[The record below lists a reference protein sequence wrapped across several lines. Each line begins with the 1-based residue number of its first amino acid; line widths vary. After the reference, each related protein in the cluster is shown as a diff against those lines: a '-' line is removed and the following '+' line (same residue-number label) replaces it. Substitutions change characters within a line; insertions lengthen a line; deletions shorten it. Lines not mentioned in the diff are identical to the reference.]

1 MSLRKT
7 AAFLSLI
14 SIAAGTLGLAG
25 TIMSVN
31 GIKQEGR
38 AESKA
43 NQYNAAIMRQQAEDA
58 KARGLEEQVSAARKN
73 KQLLGQQRAMM
84 AANGVDLSSAT
95 PMELFTQTAEFGEED
110 RQTIIDNTNREVWGY
125 NTQATL
131 YDMAAKQA
139 KKAAKRNTI
148 STILGGGSN
157 LLFMGA
163 QAGWSGG
170 RSSGNGVTE
179 RGGGT
184 SSATINGIYQGSRT
198 W

>member
-1 MSLRKT
+1 MRRTPRQK
-7 AAFLSLI
+7 
-14 SIAAGTLGLAG
+14 
-25 TIMSVN
+25 
-31 GIKQEGR
+31 IKQ
-38 AESKA
+38 
-43 NQYNAAIMRQQAEDA
+43 
-58 KARGLEEQVSAARKN
+58 
-73 KQLLGQQRAMM
+73 KQLK
-84 AANGVDLSSAT
+84 T
-95 PMELFTQTAEFGEED
+95 PEKKLWG
-110 RQTIIDNTNREVWGY
+110 WGY

>member
-1 MSLRKT
+1 MCEPMT
-7 AAFLSLI
+7 IAATVLA
-14 SIAAGTLGLAG
+14 AAGTVAQ
-25 TIMSVN
+25 VN

-95 PMELFTQTAEFGEED
+95 PMEMFTQTAEFGEED

-139 KKAAKRNTI
+139 KKAAKRNVI
-148 STILGGGSN
+148 STILGNGSN

-163 QAGWSGG
+163 NSGWFGGGGSG
-170 RSSGNGVTE
+170 SGVTE
-179 RGGGT
+179 RSGGT
-184 SSATINGIYQGSRT
+184 ARTSVNGKTRNVNY

>member
-1 MSLRKT
+1 MCDPL
-7 AAFLSLI
+7 

-25 TIMSVN
+25 TIMQAN
-31 GIKQEGR
+31 GAKQEGR

-95 PMELFTQTAEFGEED
+95 PMEMFTQTAEFGEED

-139 KKAAKRNTI
+139 KKAAKRNAI
-148 STILGGGSN
+148 STILGGSSN
-157 LLFMGA
+157 LLF
-163 QAGWSGG
+163 
-170 RSSGNGVTE
+170 N
-179 RGGGT
+179 
-184 SSATINGIYQGSRT
+184 SANALKRKS
-198 W
+198 

>member
-1 MSLRKT
+1 
-7 AAFLSLI
+7 
-14 SIAAGTLGLAG
+14 
-25 TIMSVN
+25 
-31 GIKQEGR
+31 
-38 AESKA
+38 
-43 NQYNAAIMRQQAEDA
+43 
-58 KARGLEEQVSAARKN
+58 
-73 KQLLGQQRAMM
+73 
-84 AANGVDLSSAT
+84 
-95 PMELFTQTAEFGEED
+95 MELFTQTAEFGEED

>member
-1 MSLRKT
+1 MCDPL
-7 AAFLSLI
+7 

-25 TIMSVN
+25 TIMQVN

-84 AANGVDLSSAT
+84 AANGGDLSSAT
-95 PMELFTQTAEFGEED
+95 PMEMFTQTAEFGEED

-139 KKAAKRNTI
+139 KKAAKRNAI
-148 STILGGGSN
+148 STILGGSSN
-157 LLFMGA
+157 LLFNSANAFKGINSGNINDVTGTA
-163 QAGWSGG
+163 YSGG
-170 RSSGNGVTE
+170 NVRFTNG
-179 RGGGT
+179 
-184 SSATINGIYQGSRT
+184 SYKF
-198 W
+198 

>member
-1 MSLRKT
+1 MCDPL
-7 AAFLSLI
+7 

-25 TIMSVN
+25 TIMQVN

-43 NQYNAAIMRQQAEDA
+43 NQCRAAVMRKQAEDA

-95 PMELFTQTAEFGEED
+95 PMEMFTQTAEFGEED

-139 KKAAKRNTI
+139 KKAAKRNVI
-148 STILGGGSN
+148 STILGGSSN

-163 QAGWSGG
+163 NSGWFGGGGSG
-170 RSSGNGVTE
+170 SGVTE
-179 RGGGT
+179 RSGGT
-184 SSATINGIYQGSRT
+184 ARTSVNGKTRNVNY